1 MDIKNLFASFR
12 RRMLAEALVRTCL
25 ISLTAGA
32 AAVLLISVGGHLTQT
47 EPRAGLLWIA
57 FGGVFAAASVPV
69 YCFALRPTD
78 QRVARRIDSIGLQE
92 RVGTMLEYRD
102 DPTEIARIQ
111 RTDAVHHI
119 GRVLPEQ
126 IPWNIRKK
134 EIAGCIV
141 SVFLAALM
149 LILPYDLPLFGVTVR
164 ADAGEQ
170 VQIVRD
176 LIEELRENLRQS
188 ELEKAEREALE
199 ELIRE
204 LEEELREEAA
214 SRLEQAAEM
223 QEAARDL
230 REMLE
235 EGITRDEIGEA
246 LQQYD
251 MTEKLGEA
259 IQRGDSDAVS
269 EALDELENALNEDPS
284 KTGELADDLR
294 RALEDAGTDPDD
306 PLHAALEEF
315 ASDLKRIE
323 EQGLEDEAFSG
334 ELGEAFDEAEE
345 AIRSALERQ
354 AALEEELGQMQDALE
369 RAKDEMLGNEPG
381 EMPAEEGMG
390 EGEGEGEMPGG
401 MPGQEMPQEGMPGG
415 DMPRDGTGD
424 GTGSGAAGGED
435 AYDRMTEPIYDPY
448 SGSVAY
454 GEVFASYYAE
464 YLDALESGDVPQEL
478 QDIMD
483 SYFDALNEG

>member
-1 MDIKNLFASFR
+1 MDIKSLFASFR
-12 RRMLAEALVRTCL
+12 RRLLLESLVRTAV

-32 AAVLLISVGGHLTQT
+32 AAVFFVSFAGHIART
-47 EPRAGLLWIA
+47 EPRAGLLWGISGA
-57 FGGVFAAASVPV
+57 VFVLSFVLIFGLF
-69 YCFALRPTD
+69 LRPTEKKTA
-78 QRVARRIDSIGLQE
+78 QRIDGIGLRE
-92 RVGTMLEYRD
+92 RVGTMLEYRN

-111 RTDAVHHI
+111 RTDAVHHLR
-119 GRVLPEQ
+119 RVLPEQ
-126 IPWNIRKK
+126 MPWKFRKK
-134 EIAGCIV
+134 EFVLCLV
-141 SVFLAALM
+141 SLCLAVLM
-149 LILPYDLPLFGVTVR
+149 LILPYDFRLFGVTVS

-170 VQIVRD
+170 AQIVRS

-230 REMLE
+230 QEMLE

-246 LQQYD
+246 LRQYEL
-251 MTEKLGEA
+251 TEKLGEA
-259 IQRGDSDAVS
+259 IRDGDREAVS
-269 EALDELENALNEDPS
+269 EALDELEDALNEDPS
-284 KTGELADDLR
+284 RTGELADTLR
-294 RALEDAGTDPDD
+294 RALEDAGTDAED

-315 ASDLKRIE
+315 AADLEKIE
-323 EQGLEDEAFSG
+323 EQELEGDAFSG

-354 AALEEELGQMQDALE
+354 AALEDEIGRMREALE

-381 EMPAEEGMG
+381 EQP
-390 EGEGEGEMPGG
+390 GEGEGEMPGEMHG
-401 MPGQEMPQEGMPGG
+401 EMPGDGMPGG
-415 DMPRDGTGD
+415 EPPQDGMQQGD
-424 GTGSGAAGGED
+424 GTGSGEAGGDDLHE
-435 AYDRMTEPIYDPY
+435 RMTEPIYDPY

-483 SYFDALNEG
+483 AYFDALNEG